1 MFLLQIPNNHGAA
14 GNTAFTFTLSGSF
27 LWFCSRD
34 ALHLNNC
41 MASHMLLPDPS
52 IHTEKSAGSH
62 MLTKTDTHICI
73 IHTHNLSRTYMP
85 TAVCSGRVTE
95 PVAMTETYLFKL
107 GPWDTTISVGL
118 HSRTTPFSTSH
129 TLSQTQLHWAN
140 PPPST
145 STHPHKAARKLA
157 HFLYLIQTSVFF
169 TLVSHL
175 PSIPVPVIHLAP
187 GSNKGSW
194 WSRNSPRP
202 QILEEGYPTGTTSPL
217 WWRSQCQL
225 LSQST
230 PQCMLV

>member
-41 MASHMLLPDPS
+41 MASRMLLPDPS

-107 GPWDTTISVGL
+107 EPWDTTISVGL

-140 PPPST
+140 PPPAPQPILTKQPESLPT
-145 STHPHKAARKLA
+145 
-157 HFLYLIQTSVFF
+157 FF
-169 TLVSHL
+169 TLSKPL
-175 PSIPVPVIHLAP
+175 CSLLSSLI
-187 GSNKGSW
+187 
-194 WSRNSPRP
+194 
-202 QILEEGYPTGTTSPL
+202 SPL
-217 WWRSQCQL
+217 F
-225 LSQST
+225 LSQSSIW
-230 PQCMLV
+230 PQDLTRALDGVETAPGLKSLRRVIPQEQHPLSDEDPNVSYSASPLLNAY